1 MDRSLLLL
9 PILTLGMALL
19 AQAPGKA
26 KPEARTE
33 TKVEPNAKSRPA
45 PVSAA
50 TPEAL
55 SANQGINPDDLMMV
69 HATTYHPTLLRDP
82 FSTPTDA
89 EQSNKG
95 DSVEDIAIKG
105 RVVSRGKAMA
115 VVSDARGNIRMLS
128 PGFRFRDGELIAV
141 DEKSVT
147 FHQWDA
153 SGANMKAYRT
163 VVKTFKREEGKR

>member
-1 MDRSLLLL
+1 MSLSLRFL
-9 PILTLGMALL
+9 PALAWSLTAL
-19 AQAPGKA
+19 AQAPANGH
-26 KPEARTE
+26 
-33 TKVEPNAKSRPA
+33 PA
-45 PVSAA
+45 SA
-50 TPEAL
+50 TPDTQSL

-69 HATTYHPTLLRDP
+69 RATPYHPTLLRDP

-95 DSVEDIAIKG
+95 DSVDDMAIKG

-115 VVSDARGNIRMLS
+115 VVSDARGNIRMLA
-128 PGFRFRDGELIAV
+128 PGYKFRDGELISV
-141 DEKSVT
+141 DEKTVT

-153 SGANMKAYRT
+153 GAMNTRIYRT